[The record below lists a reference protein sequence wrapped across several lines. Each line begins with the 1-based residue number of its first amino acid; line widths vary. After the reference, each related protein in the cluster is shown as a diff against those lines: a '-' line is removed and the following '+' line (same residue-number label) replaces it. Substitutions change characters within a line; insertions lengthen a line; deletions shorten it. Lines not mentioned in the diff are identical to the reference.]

1 MMMIPKRK
9 DYNIIDSFF
18 GDPFFDDK
26 KRDSYNNIM
35 KTDIKEKDNNYVL
48 EIDLPGY
55 KKEDISIEL
64 NKGYLIVSAKSN
76 KEVNEED
83 KKEKYIYKERF
94 VGECSRS
101 FYVGD
106 TITEE
111 DIRATFKNGMLEII
125 VPKEEPKKV
134 EEKKHIEIEG

>member
-1 MMMIPKRK
+1 MIFMMMIPKRK

-55 KKEDISIEL
+55 K
-64 NKGYLIVSAKSN
+64 Y
-76 KEVNEED
+76 
-83 KKEKYIYKERF
+83 R
-94 VGECSRS
+94 
-101 FYVGD
+101 
-106 TITEE
+106 T
-111 DIRATFKNGMLEII
+111 
-125 VPKEEPKKV
+125 
-134 EEKKHIEIEG
+134 